1 MKEVTFKELTLT
13 KIEKTFGLKQVRKCA
28 LLQEWENE
36 PITFAKIDTDESMLF
51 LE

>member
-1 MKEVTFKELTLT
+1 MKKVTFKELTLT

-36 PITFAKIDTDESMLF
+36 PITAPLPK
-51 LE
+51 